1 MGSQLA
7 SGMHKKLAEFSPKR
21 NITQH
26 GFKRLCEYQPVLV
39 MPKKFAEMRRNGKNL
54 RKHNKS
60 MKCSKNTAICRK
72 SPILILPSDLSKM
85 MLYYNS
91 RR

>member
-1 MGSQLA
+1 MDSQLV
-7 SGMHKKLAEFSPKR
+7 SRTHKKWLNFAKNVISQGHSFECLR
-21 NITQH
+21 
-26 GFKRLCEYQPVLV
+26 EYQPVLV

-72 SPILILPSDLSKM
+72 SPILILPFDLSKKA
-85 MLYYNS
+85 L
-91 RR
+91 

>member
-1 MGSQLA
+1 MDSQLV
-7 SGMHKKLAEFSPKR
+7 SRTHKKLAEFCQKC
-21 NITQH
+21 NITRH
-26 GFKRLCEYQPVLV
+26 SFECLCEYQPALA

-72 SPILILPSDLSKM
+72 SPILILPFDLSKKA
-85 MLYYNS
+85 L
-91 RR
+91 